1 MTKDRPILKD
11 IIKTTTKDVEVFQ
24 NKTIRPIIKMQHA
37 FIIGIFNNYVAKRKV
52 KWSEIT
58 KERQE
63 KTIDS
68 AITKDAK
75 LKQFYIGSIVGH
87 FSINELAEYLENKS
101 EFDRRIKQI
110 IIQRLKDSRTE
121 LK

>member
-11 IIKTTTKDVEVFQ
+11 VIKTTTKDVEVFQ

-58 KERQE
+58 KELQE

-87 FSINELAEYLENKS
+87 FSINELEEYLENKS

-110 IIQRLKDSRTE
+110 IIKRLKDSSTE

>member
-87 FSINELAEYLENKS
+87 FSINELEEYLENKS